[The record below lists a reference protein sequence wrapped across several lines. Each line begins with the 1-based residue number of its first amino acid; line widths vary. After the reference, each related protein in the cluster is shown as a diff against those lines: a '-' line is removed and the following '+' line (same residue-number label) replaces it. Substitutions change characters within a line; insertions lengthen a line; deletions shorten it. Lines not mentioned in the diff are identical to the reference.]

1 MRLISLTPPC
11 DQSQELLG
19 ESIAEVCEGV
29 RTCVWGWVG
38 WCARVRARA
47 RARACVCERERERDT
62 HRGRPILCIVG
73 SRRMLA
79 LATAKDE
86 STAFLARSLLWVT
99 PLFRPL

>member
-1 MRLISLTPPC
+1 MRVGVGGL
-11 DQSQELLG
+11 
-19 ESIAEVCEGV
+19 VC
-29 RTCVWGWVG
+29 
-38 WCARVRARA
+38 VRACA
-47 RARACVCERERERDT
+47 RARACVYVRERERDT